1 VVRAKHFSLLSL
13 RSHDAPPVRGRRA
26 QGGIFSALRYRNYR
40 LFWFGQLISVTGTFM
55 QGTAQ
60 QWLVLTLS
68 KDPLALGIVG
78 ALQFGPLLIL
88 GPFGG
93 AIADR
98 WPRRYVLIGTQ
109 MTSGVLAIVLW
120 GLTATG
126 IVQLWQVFV
135 LATMLGL
142 VNAVDMPTRQAFVS
156 EMVPADKLLNA
167 VSLNSAQF
175 NASRIVG
182 PGLAGAMIAVLG
194 GTPPLFLLNALSYI
208 AVIAGLAMMRVSELV
223 AVPHTE
229 PKHGLAQLRAVGD
242 GIRFVL
248 ARPKLRITFLMV
260 TVIGTMGFNFNVLL
274 PLEATVMLRSGA
286 VVFGL
291 VSSALGAGALVGAL
305 MLARRGGVPTNRLL
319 VSMAIVFGLLEV
331 ALALVHSIPLAM
343 ALIAVTGF
351 AMSSFSASAN
361 TRTQLSSPPEM
372 RGRVMSVYM
381 MVFAGTT
388 PIGNLLVSS
397 VAGAAG
403 VPLALVISGL
413 PCFAVACLAA
423 WLWRREDARRTTDVL
438 SVEKSARSP
447 KAETLTRELEVAD

>member
-1 VVRAKHFSLLSL
+1 VVRSKHFSLASW
-13 RSHDAPPVRGRRA
+13 RSHVAPPARGRKT

-60 QWLVLTLS
+60 QWLVLTLT

-78 ALQFGPLLIL
+78 ALQFGPLLLL

-98 WPRRYVLIGTQ
+98 WPRRYVLMGTQ
-109 MTSGVLAIVLW
+109 VSSGVLAIVLW

-126 IVQLWQVFV
+126 AVQLWHVFV
-135 LATMLGL
+135 LASLLGL

-182 PGLAGAMIAVLG
+182 PGLAGGMIALLG

-208 AVIAGLAMMRVSELV
+208 AVIVGLSMMRVGELV
-223 AVPHTE
+223 ALPHAE
-229 PKHGLAQLRAVGD
+229 PQHGLARLRATGD

-248 ARPKLRITFLMV
+248 ARPKLRITMLMV
-260 TVIGTMGFNFNVLL
+260 AVVGTMGFNFNVLL
-274 PLEATVMLRSGA
+274 PLEATVMLQSGA

-291 VSSALGAGALVGAL
+291 VSSALGAGALIGAL
-305 MLARRGGVPTNRLL
+305 LLARRGGPPTNRLL
-319 VSMAIVFGLLEV
+319 VSMAITFGLLEA
-331 ALALVHSIPLAM
+331 ALAFVHSIPLAM

-413 PCFAVACLAA
+413 PCFAAACLAW
-423 WLWRREDARRTTDVL
+423 WLWRREDARQKTAVV

-447 KAETLTRELEVAD
+447 KSEALTREMELAD